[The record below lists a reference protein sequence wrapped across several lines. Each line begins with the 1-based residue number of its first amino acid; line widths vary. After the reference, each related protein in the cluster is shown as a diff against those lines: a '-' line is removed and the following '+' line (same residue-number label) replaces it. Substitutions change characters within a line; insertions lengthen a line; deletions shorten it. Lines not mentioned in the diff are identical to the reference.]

1 MMNKKAVEL
10 SVNFLVVIILAIV
23 IVGLSFYILF
33 TVFGEASE
41 LGELTQEQLN
51 ERVENLQCDGI
62 VCMPLTSKILHRG
75 QSHLFGMKILNTG
88 AKNDFIVKVIPF
100 DEPTLNYVPQT
111 PYVIN
116 IDANQEEPVGIVVDV
131 PKDASSG
138 IYIFN
143 IDVYVGDDIYAP
155 RQQLRIEV
163 P

>member
-1 MMNKKAVEL
+1 MNKKAIEL
-10 SVNFLVVIILAIV
+10 SVNFLVIIILAIV

-62 VCMPLTSKILHRG
+62 VCMPLTSKTLYRG
-75 QSHLFGMKILNTG
+75 QSHLFGVKILNTG
-88 AKNDFIVKVIPF
+88 AKGDFIVKVIHL

-111 PYVIN
+111 YVIN
-116 IDANQEEPVGIVVDV
+116 IDSNQEEPVGIIVDV
-131 PKDASSG
+131 PKNASSG
-138 IYIFN
+138 VYIFN
-143 IDVYVGDDIYAP
+143 IDVSDPSNTPYG